1 MDKQTL
7 MSIADIVGNVDK
19 SNQELYN
26 MIELLNVTSEEQ
38 TKIIDAIMVV
48 AEKIAQL
55 KRSNIR
61 DLNNFIDV
69 DYIKNTHR
77 Y

>member
-7 MSIADIVGNVDK
+7 ISIADIVGNVDK

-48 AEKIAQL
+48 AEKITQL

-61 DLNNFIDV
+61 DLSNFIDV